1 MTKIMFYSNVNHARL
16 FRLNLTFRAVNYK
29 NKYLNHAT

>member
-16 FRLNLTFRAVNYK
+16 FNRYLTFRAVNFK
-29 NKYLNHAT
+29 TNL